1 MKTTVDLD
9 DKKLRRVMELTGIK
23 TRKQVI
29 DFALTEAER
38 LARIR
43 KVFEKPFY
51 LDPAGEVVDPGYD
64 VVNLRQK
71 EEPPDDPH

>member
-23 TRKQVI
+23 TRKKVI

-43 KVFEKPFY
+43 KVFEQPFY
-51 LDPAGEVVDPGYD
+51 VDPAGDVVDPKYD
-64 VVNLRQK
+64 VVNLRQM
-71 EEPPDDPH
+71 EEPADDPN